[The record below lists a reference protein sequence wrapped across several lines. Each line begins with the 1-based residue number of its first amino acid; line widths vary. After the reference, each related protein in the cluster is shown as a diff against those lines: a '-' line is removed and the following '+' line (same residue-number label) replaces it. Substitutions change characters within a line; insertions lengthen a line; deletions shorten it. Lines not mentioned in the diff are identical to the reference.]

1 MQTTLITNL
10 GLNQYY
16 TETRRKKANKERF
29 LLIDSGASTNILRNE
44 DHLHDKTSDAGCLLE
59 DAQGKQMKVLSKGT
73 LQIQF
78 LNSRPFKVD
87 ALSSPAAK
95 TNLLSVGELLREG
108 FYVNY
113 RNKTIENKHG
123 VPVAKMIQKGPYF
136 WLSSKYLIKPQK
148 TVIQKANNVNKVK
161 YSVDYLHRL
170 FGHVNVKS
178 IKDSIKDR
186 SIAGIEVDEVDW
198 TNLEKFQ
205 CEICM
210 MGKSTKGRHL
220 MNSRL
225 KYQKEYKPFQFIH
238 TDLFGPVQVTAVNV
252 PRYLLAFTD
261 ECTRYKW
268 VFPLRE
274 KDSQSITARFSEL
287 VRFIETQLETKVL
300 CFQMDQGT
308 EFTNKTIT
316 QFFHDNGII
325 TRFTTVGDSRSN
337 GVAER
342 TNLLLLNDCRTLL
355 TSVKLPDDLWFYA
368 VKFATL
374 MRNSIVT
381 TSTKESPRAKAGL
394 TGLDISTVLPF
405 GQPVIVNKPKTS
417 SKLHSRGWKGYALCP
432 SSVSFG
438 YLIYVPGAPQDII
451 DTRHYR
457 AIRDGV
463 EPKETIIDSVID
475 HAEERNVND
484 RSDHDIP
491 KEPSPLPNLNF
502 DPTMIPSQNE
512 KLGGTNIQVFTKP
525 KPTFNMDPSLLK
537 IIQSGGTTGAR
548 AGSTLPQGD
557 ESEQNKVSDPLPTAS
572 DQPDPTE
579 KSHSGGT
586 SALKLPPLMITK
598 KKVSNVPIL
607 KPPVKQMVS
616 TPPKLI
622 TIATDDENSVEEQ
635 NQSEPTSESEWYPS
649 DPVSG
654 GTNNSEEDES
664 SSSEESSPAD
674 APANNM
680 KRKRNDS
687 GEIEDQDGTTS
698 QGSPPS
704 SKQRIHYAQVTK
716 NHSETH
722 AERPSLSYKEA
733 ITYNSNAEEKEKFIA
748 AYEKEIGQLLKMQ
761 TWDSDRVVN
770 ARDIRKNRII
780 NSMFIF
786 TTKRDGTKKCRFV
799 ARGDQQKP
807 ETYLENLQANTVHN
821 YALMTCM
828 AIALD
833 NDMFITQLDISSA
846 YLYAELKEELYIRAP
861 PHLQLKDKV
870 LRLNKSLYGLKQSGA
885 NWYQTIREFLV
896 KQTQVKEA
904 DGWPCVFIASG
915 IIVCLFVDDMVVF
928 TNTIEKSQEFV
939 RKLRTQYDT
948 KLVNSGIPDSD
959 GIVKYDILGLE
970 VEYKKN
976 EHLKFGMENS
986 LTDKLPQLGI
996 PLTDNTRFNK
1006 APGQP
1011 GMFILKE
1018 DFEMEKEEYDKNV
1031 LWMQKVIGLASY
1043 VAQKY
1048 RYDILYYVNVLA
1060 QHTLYPT
1067 KQVKQLTHQLVQ
1079 FLWNTREKR
1088 LVWHKQKNCKNNVL
1102 SAITDASF
1110 AGQPDFKSQG
1120 GFLVELNGKYIG
1132 GKSSKIQLTC
1142 TSSTEAEIYGIT
1154 NAVPILRDLEE
1165 LVWTVTEAKP
1175 SVKIITD
1182 SQPTIHLMVGDDDKK
1197 FRGKYFGCRARR
1209 LKDEVM
1215 TKGIKIEYIS
1225 TSENVADLLTK
1236 PLHVKQ
1242 FLALQ
1247 SKFIQ

>member
-1 MQTTLITNL
+1 MKTTLIINL
-10 GLNQYY
+10 GMTQYS
-16 TETRRKKANKERF
+16 TKIREREANKERF
-29 LLIDSGASTNILRNE
+29 LLIDSGASTNVLRDD
-44 DHLHDKTSDAGCLLE
+44 DHLHDAISDAGCLLE
-59 DAQGKQMKVLSKGT
+59 DAQGKPMKVLSRGN

-78 LNSRPFKVD
+78 LNSRPIKVH

-95 TNLLSVGELLREG
+95 TNLLSVGELMTEG
-108 FYVNY
+108 YYVNY
-113 RNKTIENKHG
+113 RNKCIENKHG

-136 WLSSKYLIKPQK
+136 WLSSKYLIKPTK
-148 TVIQKANNVNKVK
+148 TMRQRVNNVDRVK
-161 YSVDYLHRL
+161 YSVDFLHRL
-170 FGHVNVKS
+170 FGHVNVRS
-178 IKDSIKDR
+178 IKDSIKDK
-186 SIAGIEVDEVDW
+186 SIAGIEIDEVDW
-198 TNLEKFQ
+198 SNLEKFQ
-205 CEICM
+205 CEVCM

-308 EFTNKTIT
+308 EFTNRTIT

-368 VKFATL
+368 IKFATL

-381 TSTKESPRAKAGL
+381 SSTKESPRAKAGL

-438 YLIYVPGAPQDII
+438 YIIYVPGASPDII

-457 AIRDGV
+457 AIRNGL

-475 HAEERNVND
+475 HAEERDIND
-484 RSDHDIP
+484 RSNNPELTDSAP
-491 KEPSPLPNLNF
+491 VPNINL
-502 DPTMIPSQNE
+502 DPTTIPSQTNRSGGRKNE
-512 KLGGTNIQVFTKP
+512 VIPKP
-525 KPTFNMDPSLLK
+525 KPILNLDPSLLK
-537 IIQSGGTTGAR
+537 RIQSGNNNSDSDSDARSSNDDEPVQDKASNELPIGSNPTDSTDTT
-548 AGSTLPQGD
+548 D
-557 ESEQNKVSDPLPTAS
+557 
-572 DQPDPTE
+572 
-579 KSHSGGT
+579 SGGT
-586 SALKLPPLMITK
+586 RTLKLPPLMISK
-598 KKVSNVPIL
+598 NKGPIVP
-607 KPPVKQMVS
+607 MVITPDERLPS
-616 TPPKLI
+616 SPPKL
-622 TIATDDENSVEEQ
+622 TSKATDDEHS
-635 NQSEPTSESEWYPS
+635 SEDQGSSESEWLPS
-649 DPVSG
+649 DPDFG
-654 GTNNSEEDES
+654 GTDNPKDDEPSSSDES
-664 SSSEESSPAD
+664 SHADESAKS
-674 APANNM
+674 M

-716 NHSETH
+716 SHSEPH
-722 AERPSLSYKEA
+722 AERPSLSYREA
-733 ITYNSNAEEKEKFIA
+733 ISYNSNAEEKEKFTA
-748 AYEKEIGQLLKMQ
+748 AYEKEIGQLMKMN
-761 TWDSDRVVN
+761 TWDSKKIVN
-770 ARDIRKNRII
+770 AREVQKNRII

-821 YALMTCM
+821 YALMACM

-833 NDMFITQLDISSA
+833 NNMFITQLDISSA

-896 KQTQVKEA
+896 EQTKVKET
-904 DGWPCVFIASG
+904 DGWPCVFIAPG
-915 IIVCLFVDDMVVF
+915 IIICLFVDDMIVF
-928 TNTIEKSQEFV
+928 TDTVEKSRDFV
-939 RKLRTQYDT
+939 RTLRTKYDT
-948 KLVNSGIPDSD
+948 KIVKDCIPNDE

-970 VEYKKN
+970 VEYLKN
-976 EHLKFGMENS
+976 QTLMFGMEKS

-1011 GMFILKE
+1011 GMFITKE
-1018 DFEMEKEEYDKNV
+1018 DFEMEKEEYKKSV

-1048 RYDILYYVNVLA
+1048 RYDTLYYVNVLA
-1060 QHTLYPT
+1060 QHTLYPS

-1088 LVWHKQKNCKNNVL
+1088 LIWHKHKNNKNNVL

-1110 AGQPDFKSQG
+1110 AGQPGFKSQG
-1120 GFLVELNGKYIG
+1120 GFLVELNGKIVG
-1132 GKSSKIQLTC
+1132 GKSSRIQLTC

-1154 NAVPILRDLEE
+1154 NAIPTLRDLEE
-1165 LVWTVTEAKP
+1165 LVRNVTGKKP
-1175 SVKIITD
+1175 PIKIITD
-1182 SQPTIHLMVGDDDKK
+1182 SQPTIHLMIGDDDKK

-1209 LKDEVM
+1209 LKDEI
-1215 TKGIKIEYIS
+1215 TKGNMVIEYVN
-1225 TSENVADLLTK
+1225 TNENIADLLTK
-1236 PLHVKQ
+1236 PLPVKQ
-1242 FLALQ
+1242 FLGLQ
-1247 SKFIQ
+1247 RKFIQ